1 MVNKKLNNI
10 IIKTMNTYCLVT
22 RVTIKNKFK
31 HNLRLY
37 TLTFALLIFGFSL
50 AQAQKK
56 NQKPNIVFIL
66 ADDLGYSELGSY
78 GNTFN
83 ETPNLDKLAK
93 DGVRFTQAYAS
104 APVCSPYRAALMT
117 GLYPARIG
125 ITDYLRPAASNHLD
139 LNYTTLPEQLQ
150 KIGYHTGIIG
160 KWHLSGYKMNGASE
174 ETLPDKHGFDEVISS
189 EITGIGNVTYY
200 YPYHFNPKLEKKSK
214 ADKEYIIDRMNEEA
228 TDFIKRNKDKPFFL
242 YLSHYAVH
250 TMLHGKKELVEKYRN
265 KPGAGKSN
273 PSDNNPDDDFYEKW
287 PSDYFAKQNNPHLAS
302 QLETIDEGV
311 GMIRNQ
317 LEKLGLAENTLIIFT
332 SDNGGESRVT
342 DNAPLRGG
350 KSELYEGGIREPLLA
365 YMPGLTP
372 SNRVINTPMSNY
384 DFYPTLCEF
393 TGIDKKNYA
402 NVDGI
407 SILSSIKGI
416 EPTVE
421 SKRAFYW
428 HYPLKKE
435 HFLGGRS
442 AGAIRLGDWKLIEFF
457 DTSEREL
464 YNLKSDLGEKHNLYF
479 ENFKKADSLQKL
491 LINWRKEVSAKYE

>member
-1 MVNKKLNNI
+1 M
-10 IIKTMNTYCLVT
+10 KTHCLVAII
-22 RVTIKNKFK
+22 TIKNEFK
-31 HNLRLY
+31 HDLRLC
-37 TLTFALLIFGFSL
+37 LISLIIIIFGFNL
-50 AQAQKK
+50 VQAQKK

-66 ADDLGYSELGSY
+66 ADDLGYSELGCY

-83 ETPNLDKLAK
+83 ETPNIDKLAK
-93 DGVRFTQAYAS
+93 DGVRFTQAYAA

-125 ITDYLRPAASNHLD
+125 ITDYLRPKASSHLD
-139 LNYTTLPEQLQ
+139 LNYTTLPEQLK

-160 KWHLSGYKMNGASE
+160 KWHLSGYAMAGASE

-189 EITGIGNVTYY
+189 EITGIANGTYY
-200 YPYHFNPKLEKKSK
+200 YPYHFNPKLKKKSK
-214 ADKEYIIDRMNEEA
+214 ADNEYIVDRMNEEA

-250 TMLHGKKELVEKYRN
+250 TMLHGKKDLVEKYRN

-273 PSDNNPDDDFYEKW
+273 PSDNNPEDDFYKKW

-311 GMIRNQ
+311 GMIRKQ

-332 SDNGGESRVT
+332 SDNGGETRVT

-365 YMPGLTP
+365 FMPGVTP
-372 SNRVINTPMSNY
+372 SNAVINTPTANY
-384 DFYPTLCEF
+384 DFYPTICEF
-393 TGIDKKNYA
+393 TGIDKNNYA

-407 SILSSIKGI
+407 SILSSMKGN
-416 EPTVE
+416 EPKAE
-421 SKRAFYW
+421 NERAFYW
-428 HYPLKKE
+428 HYPLQKK

-442 AGAIRLGDWKLIEFF
+442 AGAIRVGDWKLIEFF

-464 YNLKSDLGEKHNLYF
+464 YNLKNDLGEKHNLYYV
-479 ENFKKADSLQKL
+479 NYKKADSLQNM
-491 LINWRKEVSAKYE
+491 LINWRREVSADYEL